1 MYLCLF
7 LSVNVKPRYISWL
20 PDCQT
25 ESVGGDIHRGAFSGT
40 FMRDFFPWLKRRLT
54 THSKVASALH
64 THARLGPRVCVCACV
79 RVWACT
85 LRRPSFERS
94 YVGCQGCVLLRV
106 LFRRA
111 LPRAA
116 EVLPEAVGAHP
127 QFCVSATKERIGA
140 FREERRE
147 RKGGEGMTGAV
158 SLGMSRPCGWLS
170 TRSYTHKHT
179 HTATVTTGLRRSI
192 PVHTLLL
199 ACSK

>member
-1 MYLCLF
+1 MYSCIF
-7 LSVNVKPRYISWL
+7 FACKCAAQIYSWL

-40 FMRDFFPWLKRRLT
+40 FMRDFFHGWKEGD
-54 THSKVASALH
+54 H
-64 THARLGPRVCVCACV
+64 TQQGCLSTMHIRVCVCV
-79 RVWACT
+79 RVHVRVCI
-85 LRRPSFERS
+85 LRRPSFEHS

-140 FREERRE
+140 FREERRG
-147 RKGGEGMTGAV
+147 RKRGVAV
-158 SLGMSRPCGWLS
+158 SLGMSQPCGWLS
-170 TRSYTHKHT
+170 TGSCTLIQTHT
-179 HTATVTTGLRRSI
+179 HGHS
-192 PVHTLLL
+192 H
-199 ACSK
+199 SHDWS